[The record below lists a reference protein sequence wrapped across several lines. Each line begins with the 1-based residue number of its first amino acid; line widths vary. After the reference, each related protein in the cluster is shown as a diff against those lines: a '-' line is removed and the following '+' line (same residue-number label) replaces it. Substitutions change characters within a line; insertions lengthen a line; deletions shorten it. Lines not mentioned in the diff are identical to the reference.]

1 MYDNY
6 TIMTQDKIIL
16 HIQNATLFAI
26 ANMALIASIYFYM
39 TNSQFGFR
47 CIDPLLISYSIIDLY
62 INRSF
67 EVKIHHIF
75 TMCILFYKYYYSI
88 NDSDMDLITYT
99 IMTTEVTSIFYISRF
114 YLPKKSVLYFINNAF
129 FYVLYLKLRMID
141 YFFNVIHWDSQLYLL
156 FDKYTPNSIGES
168 SIIVI
173 GCYGL
178 YGLNLYWFYSMNRI
192 LYDGIFPS
200 SIQNKKMT

>member
-1 MYDNY
+1 
-6 TIMTQDKIIL
+6 
-16 HIQNATLFAI
+16 
-26 ANMALIASIYFYM
+26 
-39 TNSQFGFR
+39 
-47 CIDPLLISYSIIDLY
+47 
-62 INRSF
+62 
-67 EVKIHHIF
+67 
-75 TMCILFYKYYYSI
+75 
-88 NDSDMDLITYT
+88 MDLITYT